1 MGYFPFF
8 MDIAGKNGMIVGG
21 GKVAARKVEKLL
33 SFDPHLTV
41 IAPEIEGWF
50 RTQEKQL
57 KENGAVPL
65 VVRNLYSRP

>member
-41 IAPEIEGWF
+41 IAPENRRMVPNAGETAERKWS
-50 RTQEKQL
+50 
-57 KENGAVPL
+57 GAVGFGGAGI
-65 VVRNLYSRP
+65 